1 MTSSGKVG
9 EIFASAGEA
18 FARENRFFSLTLL
31 PFNICTHYVVD
42 PDPVDGLLDPDRN
55 PYFLSKIRQNF

>member
-18 FARENRFFSLTLL
+18 FARENRFFHNLIAL
-31 PFNICTHYVVD
+31 
-42 PDPVDGLLDPDRN
+42 
-55 PYFLSKIRQNF
+55 

>member
-18 FARENRFFSLTLL
+18 FARENRFFPSVIS
-31 PFNICTHYVVD
+31 F
-42 PDPVDGLLDPDRN
+42 
-55 PYFLSKIRQNF
+55 

>member
-18 FARENRFFSLTLL
+18 FARENRFISTFSS
-31 PFNICTHYVVD
+31 FVVLD
-42 PDPVDGLLDPDRN
+42 PDP
-55 PYFLSKIRQNF
+55 

>member
-18 FARENRFFSLTLL
+18 FARQAEFFKFILD
-31 PFNICTHYVVD
+31 ICWSVK
-42 PDPVDGLLDPDRN
+42 
-55 PYFLSKIRQNF
+55 SWEK